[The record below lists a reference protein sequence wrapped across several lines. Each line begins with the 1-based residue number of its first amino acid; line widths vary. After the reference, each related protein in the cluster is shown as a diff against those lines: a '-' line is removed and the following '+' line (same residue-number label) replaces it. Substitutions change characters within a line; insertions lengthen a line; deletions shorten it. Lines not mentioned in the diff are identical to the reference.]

1 MTVDAKW
8 STVFCVMKK
17 FFKNFQKDLA
27 KMSLSVGIGERV
39 KKSFRRTLKT
49 E

>member
-1 MTVDAKW
+1 MVHCFF
-8 STVFCVMKK
+8 VQKK
-17 FFKNFQKDLA
+17 FLKNFQKHLA